1 MRLCQLLLVGCSI
14 LAGSTSAVAASNA
27 RSSALMK
34 TARSTTLGGNEIRYQ
49 RFLRTQH
56 SGDNDGEERGFDVS
70 KLKKFQTWLL
80 PKTSLEKLDDW
91 LEKGKPAKEVFDRL
105 QLTKFGDKLLDNPA
119 FIAWVKYADD
129 LSAKYPG
136 KAASTI
142 PTLTAEY
149 GDEAL
154 FKMLEAAM
162 KAPSTQS
169 LATKLRADQI
179 EHWAVIGKPPGSVL
193 KIFAAEKTASTKS
206 TFADWVKYVDNFN
219 VKHPDEQ
226 ISQTSMLSTLAT
238 QYGDE
243 ALFKLLQKA
252 KRIPSTGTIAIKL
265 QAEQIQSLQ
274 NRNKHPLDVFAI
286 LGLHEVKSNEV
297 FSSPI
302 LQTWL
307 KYLDT
312 FKTKFPQDK
321 TTLYVA
327 IRSHYNVRSV
337 VSEAMKNPST
347 ISLAKRVESEKFQ
360 WNLQQKQLP
369 ASVFYDL
376 MGYPRSFVRT
386 NGAGESQII
395 MNADNFL
402 VDPMFKTWARY
413 LSAFN
418 KKYPDDKTDMIKSL
432 LLYYTDDTLS
442 QVLITAKQVPS
453 TEKMATKLQLSLL
466 NKWAR
471 DKKPPAEVSKLLNVG
486 SSDTLMKMYAKE
498 YDWALKTVV
507 EGNVLENLTKDT
519 WLKYLN
525 DFAEKKHDAS
535 STISQ
540 LTDRYGGMSVA
551 QMIEMSRDSEGAQK
565 IAAHALQA
573 AQIKGWLDSK
583 MSGDDV
589 FQLLKLNDKGNMR
602 LDNPLLKRTL
612 QLFIIRFNKENPSAQ
627 TSIIETLRRN
637 YGDEILSKIIISG
650 KGVRKTQATASS
662 WQTKLLDKWL
672 EAGIQPSVVFK
683 WLQFKSSALDNTERQ
698 VYETYAMK
706 FKTKYPAGRL
716 E

>member
-14 LAGSTSAVAASNA
+14 LAGSASAVAVSNA
-27 RSSALMK
+27 RPSALAE
-34 TARSTTLGGNEIRYQ
+34 TVRSTTLGGNEIPYQ
-49 RFLRTQH
+49 RLLRTQD
-56 SGDNDGEERGFDVS
+56 SGGNDDDERGFDVS
-70 KLKKFQTWLL
+70 KFQTWLL
-80 PKTSLEKLDDW
+80 PKASLEKLDDW

-105 QLTKFGDKLLDNPA
+105 QLTKVGDKLLDNPT

-142 PTLTAEY
+142 PTLIAKY

-179 EHWAVIGKPPGSVL
+179 EHWAIIGKPPGDVL
-193 KIFAAEKTASTKS
+193 KIFGVEKTTDVLSRS
-206 TFADWVKYVDNFN
+206 RVVDWVKYIDNFN
-219 VKHPDEQ
+219 TKHPNEA
-226 ISQTSMLSTLAT
+226 ISLASMDSALAGKYSGSTL
-238 QYGDE
+238 
-243 ALFKLLQKA
+243 FKNLQEA
-252 KRIPSTGTIAIKL
+252 KRIPSTDTNAIKL
-265 QAEQIQSLQ
+265 QAEQIQRLQ
-274 NRNKHPLDVFAI
+274 SKNKHPYDVFEI
-286 LGLHEVKSNEV
+286 LGLHGIKSNEV

-302 LQTWL
+302 LKTWL

-321 TTLYVA
+321 TTLFMA
-327 IRSHYNVRSV
+327 IHSHYNVKSM

-402 VDPMFKTWARY
+402 VDPMFKTWASY
-413 LSAFN
+413 LNAFN

-432 LLYYTDDTLS
+432 LLHYTDDTLS
-442 QVLITAKQVPS
+442 QVLIAAKQVPS
-453 TEKMATKLQLSLL
+453 TEKMATNLQLSLL

-486 SSDTLMKMYAKE
+486 SSDTLMKTYAKK

-507 EGNVLENLTKDT
+507 EENVLENLTKDT
-519 WLKYLN
+519 WLKYLD
-525 DFAEKKHDAS
+525 DFTKKKNDAS

-551 QMIEMSRDSEGAQK
+551 QMIEMSKDSEGAQR
-565 IAAHALQA
+565 IAARALQA

-583 MSGDDV
+583 MSVDDV
-589 FQLLKLNDKGNMR
+589 FQLLKLDDKANMR
-602 LDNPLLKRTL
+602 FDNPLLSRTFRMFTN
-612 QLFIIRFNKENPSAQ
+612 QFSKKNPSAQ
-627 TSIIETLRRN
+627 TSFIETLRKS
-637 YGDEILSKIIISG
+637 YGDEALSKMLISA
-650 KGVRKTQATASS
+650 KGVSSTKTTATSL
-662 WQTKLLDKWL
+662 QTQLLDKWL
-672 EAGIQPSVVFK
+672 EAGKRPSSVFK
-683 WLQFKSSALDNTERQ
+683 WLQLKRSVMDNAERQ

-706 FKTKYPAGRL
+706 FKTKYLAGHL
-716 E
+716 